1 RLYDHIALPIDSR
14 TPAITNQAESA
25 VEEVLEIVN
34 MFVAE
39 SSNSAK
45 VSILSPRLLSL
56 FPESSSGNRFLSP
69 TFFSFQKNGYLSLP
83 ELFDIISS
91 DQKQQQFL
99 LDIVLDASGAGAVLK
114 NLVAKMKPEMI
125 DLRYVKLPL
134 IEELFRKDEKW
145 IQMRNSFTEEQATDY
160 YQKGYAFLNED
171 QLNLIYTKQD
181 QLLSGLNTTK
191 LGMMSKEEK
200 MKRLERDIRH
210 LAALGRPVWPMWQ
223 NARSIRKRQA
233 SSSTSSL
240 PKHNVNGE
248 HEGKTRING
257 VLYETLHPFAFTPMV
272 AKGAALEVVTLSPH
286 PFIPEIIRPQTLV
299 LETLSPRAFIAAI
312 LSPSALVARI
322 ISPTALRAE
331 VLSPRALHT
340 WILSPEAFIA
350 EVLSPQFIDPRV
362 LSPEALIIDVLSP
375 DFLSPR
381 IVSPEAAGVIILSP
395 NILSPRVASEE
406 KLLVEVLSP
415 HILGGSHTREEASR
429 EVVQIGSRSDE

>member
-1 RLYDHIALPIDSR
+1 MTSKGVTYR
-14 TPAITNQAESA
+14 
-25 VEEVLEIVN
+25 
-34 MFVAE
+34 AE
-39 SSNSAK
+39 SSKPTK

-56 FPESSSGNRFLSP
+56 FPESSSGNRLLSP

-83 ELFDIISS
+83 ELFDVSIIISS

-99 LDIVLDASGAGAVLK
+99 LDIVLDVSGASVVLK
-114 NLVAKMKPEMI
+114 NLIAKMKPEMI
-125 DLRYVKLPL
+125 DMRYVKLPL

-145 IQMRNSFTEEQATDY
+145 IQMRNSFTEEQTANY
-160 YQKGYAFLNED
+160 NQKGYAFLNED

-181 QLLSGLNTTK
+181 QLLSGINTTK

-200 MKRLERDIRH
+200 MKRLESDIRH
-210 LAALGRPVWPMWQ
+210 LAALGRPVWPMWE

-233 SSSTSSL
+233 SSSTSSP
-240 PKHNVNGE
+240 PKHNGNGE
-248 HEGKTRING
+248 HEEARING

-272 AKGAALEVVTLSPH
+272 AKGAALEAVTLSPH
-286 PFIPEIIRPQTLV
+286 AFIPEIIRPQALV

-381 IVSPEAAGVIILSP
+381 IVSPEAAGIIILSP

-429 EVVQIGSRSDE
+429 EVVQIGSRSDEGESNELQPAGQSIIH